1 MYVDLNKPNG
11 GQFESGVR
19 AILLEAMMGGGIA
32 LDKVKIKGTKNQ
44 IAKFALVMAAEK
56 KYLETVAQQGEESL
70 MATKTK
76 AVLKGKINDLERV
89 LEAKWPLV

>member
-1 MYVDLNKPNG
+1 MHIDLNHPNEA
-11 GQFESGVR
+11 QFENGIRSILIESMIGEGV
-19 AILLEAMMGGGIA
+19 A

-44 IAKFALVMAAEK
+44 IAKFALVLAAEK
-56 KYLETVAQQGEESL
+56 KHLDAMEQQGEESL

-76 AVLKGKINDLERV
+76 AELEAKIDDLERV